1 MISVVVSRL
10 KSLALSVESSDKSA
24 LPPSDLTV
32 TPTVLWLI
40 PERQFAILDHKALE
54 TKTILKYLN
63 LTTISYDL
71 IKISN
76 SWILN
81 FLKNLYESSLFQAFC
96 QWSVPRSQSAAEK
109 KRGDGAGGDDRGG
122 NFRSHSH
129 PYAVFPAH
137 ISLHCP
143 HNLNAWNGIVRV
155 EQTIFLVAQ
164 SRFIWLS
171 NLLRRGSL
179 RSKRFRAV

>member
-10 KSLALSVESSDKSA
+10 KSLALSVDSSDKSA

-71 IKISN
+71 TKISN

-109 KRGDGAGGDDRGG
+109 KRGDGGGGG
-122 NFRSHSH
+122 QRRKLSLSLPPLRCFSCSHLFALS
-129 PYAVFPAH
+129 PQSERLERDSTSRTNNIF
-137 ISLHCP
+137 SCP
-143 HNLNAWNGIVRV
+143 IKIYLIV
-155 EQTIFLVAQ
+155 
-164 SRFIWLS
+164 
-171 NLLRRGSL
+171 
-179 RSKRFRAV
+179 